1 MRNYGVRD
9 PPTEEIEMDAQGSND
24 FLYSI
29 SRRFIQSPE
38 QIRRFFFLIGVFL
51 VVILLVFGGRSQP

>member
-1 MRNYGVRD
+1 
-9 PPTEEIEMDAQGSND
+9 MDAQGSND